1 MFQQNQNDQNKKLND
16 WLSINFDKVETILA
30 FAFLLIL
37 LLESTGD
44 LPLGTFKV
52 MILSTM
58 AVLYFFVAYLPI
70 QDKHAGAIEIFVLKL
85 VSISLSFSV
94 MGILFRMMNW
104 PGLAMMKFTG
114 PALLV
119 VSFVVISS
127 LQSKKPELTIFT
139 KRLKI
144 RIFIIATISLIFFF
158 TPTQKL
164 IEIGIMKE
172 RTIELAE

>member
-16 WLSINFDKVETILA
+16 WLSTKFDKVEIILA

-44 LPLGTFKV
+44 LPLGSIKFI
-52 MILSTM
+52 ILSGM
-58 AVLYFFVAYLPI
+58 IVLYFINAFAPI
-70 QDKHAGAIEIFVLKL
+70 EDKHAGASEIFVFKL
-85 VSISLSFSV
+85 VSISLSISLI
-94 MGILFRMMNW
+94 GIILRLLNL
-104 PGLAMMKFTG
+104 PGLAQMQIMG

-119 VSFVVISS
+119 VSFVLISY

-144 RIFIIATISLIFFF
+144 RIFIIAAIALIFFF
-158 TPTQKL
+158 TPTEKL

>member
-1 MFQQNQNDQNKKLND
+1 MFQQNQSAQNKKLND
-16 WLSINFDKVETILA
+16 WLSTNFDKVETILA

-37 LLESTGD
+37 LLESTVD
-44 LPLGTFKV
+44 LPLGMFKV

-104 PGLAMMKFTG
+104 PGLAMMQFTG

-127 LQSKKPELTIFT
+127 LQSKKPELTMFT

-144 RIFIIATISLIFFF
+144 RIFIIATIALIFFL
-158 TPTQKL
+158 TPTEKL

-172 RTIELAE
+172 RKIELTE

>member
-16 WLSINFDKVETILA
+16 WLSTKFDTVEIILA

-37 LLESTGD
+37 LLESTGE
-44 LPLGTFKV
+44 LPLGIFKI

-58 AVLYFFVAYLPI
+58 AVLYFFVAFVPI
-70 QDKHAGAIEIFVLKL
+70 EDKLAGPIEIFVNKL
-85 VSISLSFSV
+85 VSVSLSVSV

-104 PGLAMMKFTG
+104 PEVAMMQIIC
-114 PALLV
+114 PAILV
-119 VSFVVISS
+119 VIFVVISY

-144 RIFIIATISLIFFF
+144 RVFIVASIALIFFL
-158 TPTQKL
+158 TPTEKL
-164 IEIGIMKE
+164 IEIGILKE
-172 RTIELAE
+172 RKIELAE